1 MRLNRAASVY
11 MKRADVEVVA
21 MKIGHL
27 GTENLYTPHCVD
39 LSLNSL
45 PLFFFT
51 FLDSEDQRRHEGA
64 NY

>member
-45 PLFFFT
+45 PLFFLPF
-51 FLDSEDQRRHEGA
+51 
-64 NY
+64 